1 MRKSEAVCENE
12 RAGQGML
19 SHLLLPVHDD
29 LCVSGMQQGTGE
41 HTKELHLIVCCVM
54 SRKRKEISMLALP
67 FCSSLCLSVGA
78 KITLCSNHAVNYRQQ
93 VPPD

>member
-19 SHLLLPVHDD
+19 SHLLLPVHDG

-41 HTKELHLIVCCVM
+41 NTKELHRLLCDVEKK
-54 SRKRKEISMLALP
+54 KRNIHAGSAILLLTVS
-67 FCSSLCLSVGA
+67 FCGG
-78 KITLCSNHAVNYRQQ
+78 
-93 VPPD
+93 